1 LSFTAASNAAP
12 KVVRI
17 TDVQPLKADTE
28 STRRNLG
35 GAALH
40 RDDRIVW
47 VHDHRNPCGSRHCF
61 LQKRQTLLGK
71 IQEHEANACHV
82 AAWPGQVCD
91 KARRNRISD
100 LDHDNAVGEPSLSD
114 EVPSLFPA
122 EVTESLPE
130 GLPGGGAGL
139 AGLGSQHSDPQRL
152 ARLLSLAASGDK
164 TRPPGRTTTS
174 PISRMGTSKARSW
187 A

>member
-114 EVPSLFPA
+114 EVPSLSSQPRSRSPCRKDSQEA
-122 EVTESLPE
+122 VLVSRDWAVSTPIRT
-130 GLPGGGAGL
+130 GLRAC
-139 AGLGSQHSDPQRL
+139 
-152 ARLLSLAASGDK
+152 
-164 TRPPGRTTTS
+164 
-174 PISRMGTSKARSW
+174 
-187 A
+187 